1 MAPKGMKRTLSKAGA
16 NVTKKCKTI
25 AATIRSADDVP
36 APVRSMLCD
45 SLIRTFGTYK
55 EERHQFQNTAS
66 ALVGTI
72 LKNTQGAL
80 EASIKEAKN
89 KKAGVDAEAAKFQAT
104 NDAAAA
110 AAEVA
115 AKGLADSKTAVADGK
130 TACKDAKARLHD
142 LEGEVKTGDAEA
154 AAAATKK
161 EKLEALQGYIAQVK
175 EGTTHGAAAGRHV
188 GKGLESS
195 LEAEFVT
202 CVTRTFSKVS
212 SSWGTF
218 DNIVDERLAAQLK
231 KVLADLADEIG
242 KMAAAKESRAASV
255 DAAKAA
261 IVASEESVKG
271 LEEACTAATAAAKE
285 ADAAAKG
292 AAAALKT
299 QQQQVHKA
307 ADICTHAD
315 KAMTDFTEGA
325 LAAYTEVEARK
336 APPPPEPKPVEEAA
350 APQAPV
356 AAAAVMAPAPAAP
369 ARPSILSSPAVLL
382 QSARNLLPSPR
393 ASVAP
398 SPRAAQSPR
407 QTQQY
412 TQQYTQQ

>member
-36 APVRSMLCD
+36 APVRSMICD
-45 SLIRTFGTYK
+45 TLVRTFGTYK

-72 LKNTQGAL
+72 LKKTQGTL
-80 EASIKEAKN
+80 EASIKEAKD

-104 NDAAAA
+104 HDAAAA
-110 AAEVA
+110 AAEAA

-154 AAAATKK
+154 TAAATKK

-202 CVTRTFSKVS
+202 CVTRTFSKAS
-212 SSWGTF
+212 STWGTF
-218 DNIVDERLAAQLK
+218 DKIVDERLAVQLQ

-255 DAAKAA
+255 EAAKAA
-261 IVASEESVKG
+261 VVASEESVKG

-285 ADAAAKG
+285 ADTAAK
-292 AAAALKT
+292 AAAAAMKAP
-299 QQQQVHKA
+299 QQQVHKA
-307 ADICTHAD
+307 ADACTHAE
-315 KAMTDFTEGA
+315 KAMTDFTQGA

-336 APPPPEPKPVEEAA
+336 APPPKPVEEAA
-350 APQAPV
+350 APV
-356 AAAAVMAPAPAAP
+356 AAAAAMAPAPAQP
-369 ARPSILSSPAVLL
+369 ARPSIMSSPAVLL

-398 SPRAAQSPR
+398 SPRTAQSPR
-407 QTQQY
+407 QTQE
-412 TQQYTQQ
+412 